1 MKTLVINAGSSS
13 IKFQVF
19 EMPEEKV
26 LVSANF
32 ERIGLDN
39 SFYSLVKSGEKI
51 KKEAVLNNH
60 LTAINIFLEELI
72 SNQIVSSLEEIKTVG
87 HRVVHGSSKYKESII
102 IDNQVM
108 EDIKSFSD
116 LAPLHNPANLLGIQA
131 VKTALPN
138 AINVAVFDTAF
149 HQTMPKESFIYPVPY
164 EWYEQYGVR
173 KYGFHGVSHHYVSLR
188 IAELENKQPKI
199 IICHLGN
206 GASISA
212 VKEGK
217 CLNTSMG
224 FTPISGI
231 AMGTRC
237 GDIDPSIIPYIMQK
251 TNKSINEIMDDLNKK
266 SGMLG
271 MSQISSDAREIE
283 TAINEGNEKAIL
295 AQKIYIQK
303 IVSFI
308 SYYHTLLGGA
318 EVIAFTAGIGEKDKK
333 VRKEIMEML
342 KPLGVVID
350 YSANDVKGVETVIT
364 TEESKIKCYIIPTNE
379 ELMIGKETYR
389 LSI

>member
-1 MKTLVINAGSSS
+1 
-13 IKFQVF
+13 
-19 EMPEEKV
+19 
-26 LVSANF
+26 
-32 ERIGLDN
+32 
-39 SFYSLVKSGEKI
+39 
-51 KKEAVLNNH
+51 
-60 LTAINIFLEELI
+60 
-72 SNQIVSSLEEIKTVG
+72 
-87 HRVVHGSSKYKESII
+87 
-102 IDNQVM
+102 M

-164 EWYEQYGVR
+164 DWYEQYGVR

-308 SYYHTLLGGA
+308 SYYHT
-318 EVIAFTAGIGEKDKK
+318 
-333 VRKEIMEML
+333 
-342 KPLGVVID
+342 
-350 YSANDVKGVETVIT
+350 
-364 TEESKIKCYIIPTNE
+364 
-379 ELMIGKETYR
+379 
-389 LSI
+389 

>member
-26 LVSANF
+26 LISANF
-32 ERIGLDN
+32 ERIGLDK
-39 SFYSLVKSGEKI
+39 SFYSLVKAEEKI
-51 KKEAVLNNH
+51 KKEAVLDNH

-72 SNQIVSSLEEIKTVG
+72 NNQILTSLEEIKAVG
-87 HRVVHGSSKYKESII
+87 HRVVHGSSKYKDSIV
-102 IDNQVM
+102 IDDRVI

-131 VKTALPN
+131 VIKALPN

-164 EWYEQYGVR
+164 EWYEKYGIR
-173 KYGFHGVSHHYVSLR
+173 KYGFHGVSHQYVSLR
-188 IAELENKQPKI
+188 VAELENKQPKT

-212 VKEGK
+212 VKDGK

-237 GDIDPSIIPYIMQK
+237 GDIDPSIIPFVMSK
-251 TNKSINEIMDDLNKK
+251 TNKSISEIMDDLNKK

-283 TAINEGNEKAIL
+283 MAINEGNEQAIL

-308 SYYHTLLGGA
+308 SYYHVLLGGA
-318 EVIAFTAGIGEKDKK
+318 EVIAFTAGIGEKDKE
-333 VRKEIMEML
+333 VRKEIMELL
-342 KPLGVVID
+342 KPLGVEIN
-350 YSANDVKGVETVIT
+350 YSTNDIKGIETVIT

>member
-26 LVSANF
+26 LVSAIF

-39 SFYSLVKSGEKI
+39 SFYSLVKLGEKI
-51 KKEAVLNNH
+51 KKEAVLDNH

-188 IAELENKQPKI
+188 IAELENKQLKI

-308 SYYHTLLGGA
+308 SYYHTLLGGV
-318 EVIAFTAGIGEKDKK
+318 EVIAFTAGIGEKDKE

>member
-26 LVSANF
+26 LISANF
-32 ERIGLDN
+32 ERIGLDK
-39 SFYSLVKSGEKI
+39 SFYSLVKAEEKI
-51 KKEAVLNNH
+51 KKEAVLDNH

-72 SNQIVSSLEEIKTVG
+72 NNQILTSLEEIKAVG
-87 HRVVHGSSKYKESII
+87 HRVVHGSSKYKDSIV
-102 IDNQVM
+102 IDDRVI

-131 VKTALPN
+131 VIKALPN

-164 EWYEQYGVR
+164 EWYEKYGIR
-173 KYGFHGVSHHYVSLR
+173 KYGFHGVSHQYVSLR
-188 IAELENKQPKI
+188 VAELENKQPKT

-212 VKEGK
+212 VKDGK

-237 GDIDPSIIPYIMQK
+237 GDIDPSIIPFVMSK
-251 TNKSINEIMDDLNKK
+251 TNKSISEIMDDLNKK

-283 TAINEGNEKAIL
+283 MAINEGNEQAIL

-308 SYYHTLLGGA
+308 SYYHVLLGGA
-318 EVIAFTAGIGEKDKK
+318 EVIAFTAGIGEKDKE
-333 VRKEIMEML
+333 VRKEIMELL
-342 KPLGVVID
+342 KPLGVEIN
-350 YSANDVKGVETVIT
+350 YSTNDIKGIETVIT
-364 TEESKIKCYIIPTNE
+364 TAESKIKCYIIPTNE

>member
-26 LVSANF
+26 LVSAIF

-39 SFYSLVKSGEKI
+39 SFYSLVKLGEKI
-51 KKEAVLNNH
+51 KKEAVLDNH

-308 SYYHTLLGGA
+308 SYYHTLLGGV
-318 EVIAFTAGIGEKDKK
+318 EVIAFTAGIGEKDKE